1 MIFNSLGEGTQIQ
14 RNIQRIDYVKGISES
29 DMVEVFVNNFI
40 DSMIDNHKVSE
51 NIELMFYEKVDEK
64 IINKYMAII
73 GGFSSEEIL
82 KLKKMCL
89 YRFRTNPA
97 SGFVGCICSNVNYII
112 DNK

>member
-51 NIELMFYEKVDEK
+51 NIEFMFYEKVDIK
-64 IINKYMAII
+64 MINKYI
-73 GGFSSEEIL
+73 GIVSEFSNDEVME
-82 KLKKMCL
+82 LKKMCL
-89 YRFRTNPA
+89 HRFRNKPT
-97 SGFVGCICSNVNYII
+97 SGFIGCICSNVNYIV